1 MVRAGDGDATA
12 CGCGGDLD
20 GGNEV
25 VFELDTLQEE
35 NESLLDKLRFA
46 EERCDEA
53 EAIARQLEQQVAN
66 LGEGVSLEARLLSK
80 KKAALQQREA
90 ALKVAA

>member
-46 EERCDEA
+46 EERCA
-53 EAIARQLEQQVAN
+53 
-66 LGEGVSLEARLLSK
+66 SLEARLLSK

-90 ALKVAA
+90 AFKVAA